1 MPGKEEHLAFEL
13 PVLPYDLD
21 ALEPW
26 MSKRTLELHHGRHHA
41 GYVKKLNGLIEDT
54 PWESK
59 ALAEIVCGAYGD
71 DANQGLFNNAAQDW
85 NHSFFWQSMTPDGGG
100 DPAGDLA
107 ARLAKDF
114 GSVDDFR
121 TAFKTAAAG
130 LFGSG
135 WTWLVDDG
143 GTLKITTTADA
154 VTPIVDGQRPLLTLD
169 VWEHAYY
176 VDYQNDRAGFIDA
189 FLEHLVNWSFAAD
202 NLGS

>member
-1 MPGKEEHLAFEL
+1 MAFDL
-13 PVLPYDLD
+13 PDLPYDLD
-21 ALEPW
+21 ALDPW

-41 GYVKKLNGLIEDT
+41 GYVKKLNGLVEGT
-54 PWESK
+54 PWEDK
-59 ALAEIVCGAYGD
+59 DLAEIVRGAYGD
-71 DANQGLFNNAAQDW
+71 DSNKGLFNNAAQDW
-85 NHSFFWQSMTPDGGG
+85 NHSFFWNSMAPDGGG
-100 DPAGDLA
+100 DPSGDLA

-121 TAFKTAAAG
+121 GAFKQAATG

-143 GTLKITTTADA
+143 GTLKITTTSNA
-154 VTPIVDGQRPLLTLD
+154 VTPIVDRHRPLLTLD